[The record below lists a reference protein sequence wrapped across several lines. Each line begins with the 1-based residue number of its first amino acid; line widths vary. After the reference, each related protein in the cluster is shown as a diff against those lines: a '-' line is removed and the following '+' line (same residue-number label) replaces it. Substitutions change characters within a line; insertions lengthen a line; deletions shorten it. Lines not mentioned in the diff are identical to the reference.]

1 MRISDTQPSSNDTK
15 VKTDSREK
23 DAAENSSF
31 SKMLAKK
38 KEAGQDA
45 NQFQGGAKGRQGEQD
60 PSTLDIMQQ
69 QPGLDHSM
77 QTAPVEG
84 KHIVAVPP
92 ELQQLVRE
100 ISVAV
105 NAQGNKEVQ
114 IELNSHALKGLNIR
128 IERQAEGVAIQFNS
142 TSDQISSLLQKNLPA
157 LTQGLNERG
166 VAISTINV
174 SGPKEFARS
183 QDSKGRSNF
192 GNQSGR
198 QGRGR

>member
-1 MRISDTQPSSNDTK
+1 MRISDTQSSSNDTN
-15 VKTDSREK
+15 VKTDTRDK

-38 KEAGQDA
+38 RDAGQDA
-45 NQFQGGAKGRQGEQD
+45 NQSQGGAKGGQGGQD

-69 QPGLDHSM
+69 QSGLDRPLE
-77 QTAPVEG
+77 TAPVEG

-114 IELNSHALKGLNIR
+114 IELHSNTLKGLNIR
-128 IERQAEGVAIQFNS
+128 IERQAEGVSIQFQS
-142 TSDQISSLLQKNLPA
+142 TSDQVS
-157 LTQGLNERG
+157 
-166 VAISTINV
+166 VAIAEKSASAN
-174 SGPKEFARS
+174 SGT
-183 QDSKGRSNF
+183 
-192 GNQSGR
+192 
-198 QGRGR
+198 

>member
-1 MRISDTQPSSNDTK
+1 MRISDTQSSSNDTNIK
-15 VKTDSREK
+15 KDTREK

-31 SKMLAKK
+31 SKLLAKK
-38 KEAGQDA
+38 RDGGQDA
-45 NQFQGGAKGRQGEQD
+45 NQFQGGTKSRQGEQD
-60 PSTLDIMQQ
+60 PFTLDIMQQ
-69 QPGLDHSM
+69 QPALDHSM
-77 QTAPVEG
+77 ETAPVES

-142 TSDQISSLLQKNLPA
+142 TSDQVSALLQKNLPA
-157 LTQGLNERG
+157 LTQGLNDRG
-166 VAISTINV
+166 VTVSTINV
-174 SGPKEFARS
+174 SGPKEGARS

>member
-1 MRISDTQPSSNDTK
+1 MRISDTQSSSNDTNIK
-15 VKTDSREK
+15 K
-23 DAAENSSF
+23 DTRDKDVAENSSF
-31 SKMLAKK
+31 SKLLAKK
-38 KEAGQDA
+38 RDGGQDA
-45 NQFQGGAKGRQGEQD
+45 NQFQGGTKGRQGEQD

-69 QPGLDHSM
+69 QPGLDHSIE
-77 QTAPVEG
+77 TAPVES

-128 IERQAEGVAIQFNS
+128 IERQGEGVAIQFNS
-142 TSDQISSLLQKNLPA
+142 TSDQVSALLQKNLPA
-157 LTQGLNERG
+157 LTQGLTDRG
-166 VAISTINV
+166 VAVSTINV
-174 SGPKEFARS
+174 SGPKEVARF

>member
-1 MRISDTQPSSNDTK
+1 MRISDTQSSSNDTNIK
-15 VKTDSREK
+15 KDTRDK
-23 DAAENSSF
+23 DATENSSF
-31 SKMLAKK
+31 SKLLAKK
-38 KEAGQDA
+38 RDGGQDA
-45 NQFQGGAKGRQGEQD
+45 NQFQGGTKGRQGEQD

-69 QPGLDHSM
+69 QPGLDHSIE
-77 QTAPVEG
+77 TAPVES

-142 TSDQISSLLQKNLPA
+142 TSDQVSALLQKNLPA
-157 LTQGLNERG
+157 LTQGLTDRG
-166 VAISTINV
+166 VAVSTINV
-174 SGPKEFARS
+174 SGPKEVARF

>member
-1 MRISDTQPSSNDTK
+1 MRISDTQSSSKDAN
-15 VKTDSREK
+15 VKTDSRDK
-23 DAAENSSF
+23 DVAENSTF

-38 KEAGQDA
+38 RDAGQDA
-45 NQFQGGAKGRQGEQD
+45 NQSQGGAKGGQGGQD

-69 QPGLDHSM
+69 QSGLDRPLE
-77 QTAPVEG
+77 TAPVEG

-114 IELNSHALKGLNIR
+114 IELHSNTLKGLNIR
-128 IERQAEGVAIQFNS
+128 IERQAEGVSIQFQS
-142 TSDQISSLLQKNLPA
+142 TSDQVSSLLQKNLPA
-157 LTQGLNERG
+157 LTQGLNDRG
-166 VAISTINV
+166 VTVSTIKV
-174 SGPKEFARS
+174 SGPKEAARS
-183 QDSKGRSNF
+183 QDSEGRSNF

>member
-1 MRISDTQPSSNDTK
+1 MRISDTQSSNNDTN
-15 VKTDSREK
+15 VKRDTRDK
-23 DAAENSSF
+23 DTAENSSF

-38 KEAGQDA
+38 RDVGQDA
-45 NQFQGGAKGRQGEQD
+45 NQFQGSAKGRQGDQD
-60 PSTLDIMQQ
+60 PSTLDLMQQ
-69 QPGLDHSM
+69 SPGLESSM

-114 IELNSHALKGLNIR
+114 IELNSNTLKGLNIR
-128 IERQAEGVAIQFNS
+128 IERQAEGVSIQFQS
-142 TSDQISSLLQKNLPA
+142 TSDQVSSLLQKNLPA
-157 LTQGLNERG
+157 LTQGLNDRG
-166 VAISTINV
+166 VTVSTIAV
-174 SGPKEFARS
+174 SGPKEIARS

>member
-1 MRISDTQPSSNDTK
+1 MRISDTQPSSNDTN

-38 KEAGQDA
+38 RDAGQDA
-45 NQFQGGAKGRQGEQD
+45 LLQGGAKGRQGDQD
-60 PSTLDIMQQ
+60 PSTLGMMQQ
-69 QPGLDHSM
+69 QPGLEQSM
-77 QTAPVEG
+77 QPAPVEG

-142 TSDQISSLLQKNLPA
+142 TSDQVSSLLQKNLPA
-157 LTQGLNERG
+157 LTQGLNDRG
-166 VAISTINV
+166 VTVSTINV